1 MAFKLEETTI
11 SDIHAAYRAGTL
23 TAAEL
28 VSRYLARIEA
38 YDKKG
43 PALNSIIT
51 VNAQAEV
58 QASKLDAA
66 FKKSGQLSGPLHGI
80 PIVVKDQAET
90 AGIMTTFGSIAAKG
104 YVPEKDATA
113 VKRLRDA
120 GAIILAKTAMPDFAT
135 SWFGY
140 CSMIGETKN
149 PYDLGRDPGGS
160 SGGTGC
166 AVAANL
172 GAIGLGEDTGGSIR
186 LPASFDNL
194 FGLKV
199 TPGLIS
205 RTGMSPLVVFQDS
218 AGPMCRTMTDL
229 AKLLQILVGFDPEDP
244 YTAAAV
250 IAGPTNYVARLDKA
264 ALSGKTI
271 GVVRS
276 AFGASSDP
284 EAACVNEVVE
294 AAIKAMATAGAKMV
308 DVEIPDL
315 MHYIVY
321 SSLYINHSRSAIDA
335 FFASR
340 PKLPFQSIKAI
351 YDAKKY
357 HPRLDLLEDIVGG
370 PEDPYSDPEY
380 YPRYVTSEKFRRV
393 VINVMGKAGADA
405 LVFPTTQIQSPTR
418 EELNAGRWPTL
429 QFPTNT
435 LIGAQTWMPAIS
447 VPAGFTKGGVPVGME
462 ILGLPYR
469 EGDLIALAY
478 AFEQATHHRRAPAS
492 APELK
497 G

>member
-11 SDIHAAYRAGTL
+11 AKIHAAYKARKL
-23 TAAEL
+23 TAEEL
-28 VSRYLARIEA
+28 VGRYLARIEA
-38 YDKKG
+38 YDKNG
-43 PALNSIIT
+43 PKLNSIIT
-51 VNAQAEV
+51 INKRAAKD
-58 QASKLDAA
+58 AAKLDAA
-66 FKKSGQLSGPLHGI
+66 FKKSRKFSGPLHGI

-90 AGIMTTFGSIAAKG
+90 AGIETTFGSIAAKG
-104 YVPEKDATA
+104 YVPKKDATA
-113 VKRLRDA
+113 VKKLRDA

-172 GAIGLGEDTGGSIR
+172 GAIGVGEDTGGSIR

-205 RTGMSPLVVFQDS
+205 RAGMSPLVVFQDS
-218 AGPMCRTMTDL
+218 PGPMCRTVTDL
-229 AKLLQILVGFDPEDP
+229 AKLLQVMVGYDPADP
-244 YTAAAV
+244 YTSAAV
-250 IAGPTNYVARLDKA
+250 VAGPTNYVARLDKN
-264 ALSGKTI
+264 ALEGKRI
-271 GVVRS
+271 GVVRT
-276 AFGASSDP
+276 AFGDSSNPD
-284 EAACVNEVVE
+284 AACVNSVVE
-294 AAIKAMATAGAKMV
+294 GAIRAMKKAGAKIV

-321 SSLYINHSRSAIDA
+321 SSLYINHSRSAFDG
-335 FFASR
+335 FLAS
-340 PKLPFQSIKAI
+340 LPLKHKTIKAI
-351 YDAKKY
+351 YDAKQY
-357 HPRLDLLEDIVGG
+357 HPMLDLLEDIVGG

-380 YPRYVTSEKFRRV
+380 YKRYVTSEQFRRV
-393 VINVMGKAGADA
+393 VINVMAKAGADA
-405 LVFPTTQIQSPTR
+405 LVYPTTQVQSPTR
-418 EELNAGRWPTL
+418 KELNAGRWRTL
-429 QFPTNT
+429 EFPTNT
-435 LIGAQTWMPAIS
+435 LIGAQTWMPGIS

-492 APELK
+492 APEL
-497 G
+497 

>member
-11 SDIHAAYRAGTL
+11 AKIHAAYRAGTL
-23 TAAEL
+23 SAAEL

-43 PALNSIIT
+43 PALNAIIT
-51 VNAQAEV
+51 VNQRAEKE
-58 QASKLDAA
+58 AAKLDAA
-66 FKKSGQLSGPLHGI
+66 FKKTRKFVGPLHGI

-90 AGIMTTFGSIAAKG
+90 AGIRTTFGSIAAKD
-104 YVPEKDATA
+104 YVPKKDATA
-113 VKRLRDA
+113 IKRLRDA

-149 PYDLGRDPGGS
+149 PYDLARDPGGS

-218 AGPMCRTMTDL
+218 AGPMCRTMADL
-229 AKLLQILVGFDPEDP
+229 AKLLDVLVGYDPEDP
-244 YTAAAV
+244 YTAAAI
-250 IAGPTNYVARLDKA
+250 IAGPPNYVARLDKN
-264 ALSGKTI
+264 ALDGKRI
-271 GVVRS
+271 GVLRS
-276 AFGASSDP
+276 AFGDP
-284 EAACVNEVVE
+284 SNPDAACVNVVVE
-294 AAIKAMATAGAKMV
+294 AAIRAMKRAGAKIV

-315 MHYIVY
+315 MHYIVF
-321 SSLYINHSRSAIDA
+321 SSLYIHHSRSAFDA
-335 FFASR
+335 FFKSR
-340 PKLPFQSIKAI
+340 PALGFKTIREL
-351 YDAKKY
+351 YEAKRY
-357 HPRLDLLEDIVGG
+357 HPRLDLLEMIAEG
-370 PEDPYSDPEY
+370 PADPYSDPEY
-380 YPRYVTSEKFRRV
+380 YKRYVASEQFRRV
-393 VINVMGKAGADA
+393 VINVMGKAGVDA
-405 LVFPTTQIQSPTR
+405 LVFPTTQVQSPTR
-418 EELNAGRWPTL
+418 AELNAGRWKTL
-429 QFPTNT
+429 EFPTNT
-435 LIGAQTWMPAIS
+435 LIGAQTWMPSIS

-478 AFEQATHHRRAPAS
+478 AFEQATHHRRPPAC
-492 APELK
+492 APELR
-497 G
+497 